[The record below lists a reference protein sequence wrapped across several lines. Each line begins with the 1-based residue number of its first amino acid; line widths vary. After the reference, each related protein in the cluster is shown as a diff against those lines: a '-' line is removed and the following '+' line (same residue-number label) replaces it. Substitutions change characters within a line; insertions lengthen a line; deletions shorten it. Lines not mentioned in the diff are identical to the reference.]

1 MTVPIFLPKTLRDS
15 KLQFHAPKKFF
26 LLPAFINM
34 DTTQLRK
41 ALSELPPTSL
51 ISEISE
57 VQNTIAHLLKSNQEM
72 REFNEEQ
79 NDLDL
84 IQAIQENQDLIQ
96 RKEKQVN
103 LTLAVIRERLGE
115 AAWREVGSNI
125 KEFREQHA
133 QQLQTEKKREEKEE
147 NGVYL

>member
-26 LLPAFINM
+26 LPAFINM

-41 ALSELPPTSL
+41 ALNELPPSSL